1 MGRLALD
8 VDAVM
13 AHWHRNFQADRIAKE
28 LQRLGMRD
36 GDHYYDPEHE
46 RIVRFLG
53 LVYEE
58 DFAVDLGTSGFSF
71 QDIMTDEVFEICEFE
86 ISEEWTYMN
95 EMEVLAWAAL

>member
-1 MGRLALD
+1 MGRPALD

-13 AHWHRNFQADRIAKE
+13 AHWQRNFKIGRIVKE

-46 RIVRFLG
+46 RMVRFLG

-86 ISEEWTYMN
+86 ISECWNYMN
-95 EMEVLAWAAL
+95 EMEVLAWASK